1 MKEKK
6 KIPLYIKILIGI
18 VLGIIFGLLS
28 TQFPSLPAFTLNYIK
43 PFGTIFI
50 NILKLLAIP
59 LIMSSLITGV
69 ASLRELKKLG
79 SIGGKTILIFFCTAI
94 IATSMAI
101 TLANIIKP
109 GEGFSAETKEKLI
122 SKYGSVAENAVG
134 KAEATDTG
142 PLRLL
147 ADMVPQNF
155 FSAASANENML
166 QIVFFSVIIGIA
178 ILKTP
183 FDKALPVIKFF
194 EGINEIL
201 LKLVSLIMQFAPVG
215 VFALMASVL
224 VEISGDNP
232 AEIAVFLMR
241 LLKYSLTV
249 LIALMVMLFI
259 IYPAVFLLFSKIKYG
274 QFFKGMRP
282 ALLLGFSTSSS
293 NATLPVTME
302 RVEKHLGVSPEITG
316 FVLPFGTTVNMD
328 GTAIYQSVAAVF
340 VAQALGLDLSLSA
353 MITIVFTATLAAVGA
368 AGIPGAGMVTLI
380 SVFESV
386 GVPSV
391 VGVALI
397 MAPDR
402 ILDMCRTVVNV
413 AGDAVAAVVIA
424 KSEDRK
430 SEGINGKLGS

>member
-28 TQFPSLPAFTLNYIK
+28 TQFSSLPAFTLNYIK

-50 NILKLLAIP
+50 NLLKLLAIP

-94 IATSMAI
+94 IATTMAI

-109 GEGFSAETKEKLI
+109 GEGFSVETKEKLI
-122 SKYGSVAENAVG
+122 SKYASVAENAVG

-147 ADMVPQNF
+147 VDMVPQNF

-201 LKLVSLIMQFAPVG
+201 LKLVSLIMQFAPIG

-249 LIALMVMLFI
+249 LIALMVMLFV

-391 VGVALI
+391 IGVALI

-424 KSEDRK
+424 GSEK
-430 SEGINGKLGS
+430 KVGSGQ